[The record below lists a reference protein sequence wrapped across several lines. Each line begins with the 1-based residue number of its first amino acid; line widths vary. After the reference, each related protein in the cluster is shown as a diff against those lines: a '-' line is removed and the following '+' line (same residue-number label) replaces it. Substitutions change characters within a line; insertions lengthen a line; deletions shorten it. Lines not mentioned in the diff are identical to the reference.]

1 MRKIISILLLFYAI
15 SSSSQNFAG
24 GIVGGTAT
32 TQVSGDGLG
41 GFHKAGIY
49 LGVFTEYPL
58 SNITNVK
65 MEMNY
70 IQKGSNNPEMNKEY
84 ERGLEVRP
92 DISLSYLEVPISI
105 NYHQNE
111 KMSFEAGVQTAFLI
125 SAKDNYW
132 GRSYSSDDPDNPH
145 GSFYKNDIGAFIGM
159 SYSLGNKN
167 NLNTRI
173 GNSLFP
179 IRPHSGG
186 ATYKLNRGQYN
197 LVLSFTIQYYL
208 I

>member
-32 TQVSGDGLG
+32 SQVSGDELS
-41 GFHKAGIY
+41 GFNKAGVY

-70 IQKGSNNPEMNKEY
+70 IQKGSNNSEMHKN
-84 ERGLEVRP
+84 GHP

-132 GRSYSSDDPDNPH
+132 GYS
-145 GSFYKNDIGAFIGM
+145 FM
-159 SYSLGNKN
+159 
-167 NLNTRI
+167 NTNTQKKQIIINSRI
-173 GNSLFP
+173 ETINTKLLF
-179 IRPHSGG
+179 
-186 ATYKLNRGQYN
+186 KD
-197 LVLSFTIQYYL
+197 
-208 I
+208 